1 VSGKYIR
8 ELEEAAL
15 QNFKGVARV
24 SRSDERLG
32 KNKKSPATLVAGLL
46 VTTECD

>member
-32 KNKKSPATLVAGLL
+32 KRKNKKAQPHWLLGL
-46 VTTECD
+46 

>member
-1 VSGKYIR
+1 
-8 ELEEAAL
+8 LEEAAL

-32 KNKKSPATLVAGLL
+32 KRKNKKSPATLVAGLL